1 MNLHDH
7 LSTLDH
13 SKIGWTLKVRVT
25 RMWETVNN
33 NGDVITHH
41 MLLLDSLQN
50 THMLATVRHDL
61 WFNFNNAIF
70 EGGLYNIV
78 NVRFDLKSLHDFLDI
93 VLAYEP
99 HRKPLYSADV
109 IGVMEDLEAQ
119 QTIHT
124 HVGDRQIVRFRIRDG
139 SVSHS
144 VHLWGPLNAN
154 TLPLYANYVDRPI
167 IVILASMKLSYFR
180 GRVTITNLPSS
191 KIFINLSHEDVFM
204 MRNRLVEEGHL
215 HINGL

>member
-1 MNLHDH
+1 MH
-7 LSTLDH
+7 
-13 SKIGWTLKVRVT
+13 K
-25 RMWETVNN
+25 
-33 NGDVITHH
+33 
-41 MLLLDSLQN
+41 
-50 THMLATVRHDL
+50 
-61 WFNFNNAIF
+61 
-70 EGGLYNIV
+70 
-78 NVRFDLKSLHDFLDI
+78 FDLKPLHDLLDI

-99 HRKPLYSADV
+99 YRKPLYSADV
-109 IGVMEDLEAQ
+109 IGVREDLEAQ

-124 HVGDRQIVRFRIRDG
+124 HVGDRKIVRFRIRDG

-154 TLPLYANYVDRPI
+154 TLPLYANYVDRPL

-191 KIFINLSHEDVFM
+191 KIFINLPHEDVFM